1 MEANEKQFREKE
13 IAEFYLSQIN
23 WDWLFLKAQMIFGSI
38 ILLGVIAFLLW
49 FL

>member
-1 MEANEKQFREKE
+1 MEAREKHFRQK
-13 IAEFYLSQIN
+13 EFVQLYLEQIN

-38 ILLGVIAFLLW
+38 IVLGILAFLLW